1 METTVD
7 YIFKKCES
15 LEMRMVNILVI
26 EDDESLSKLYEIVLH
41 KEGYGVYNAKN
52 GREAF
57 EIIENKHID
66 LVMTDIMMPVMDG
79 YEFIGMLREQDSRIP
94 VLIVT
99 AKDDYLSKN
108 TGFTLG
114 TDDYMVKP
122 VDLDEMVLRIRALLR
137 RANVMAERKLMV
149 GDTTLDYDAFT
160 VDNGEECSMLPQ
172 KEFLLLYRLLSTPN
186 KIFTRF
192 QLMDEIWGRD
202 SKSDP
207 QTIDV
212 HINRLRKRFQ
222 DNKDFTIV
230 TVRGLGFKAVITE

>member
-79 YEFIGMLREQDSRIP
+79 YEFIGMLRAGFEDP
-94 VLIVT
+94 C
-99 AKDDYLSKN
+99 AYCNSK
-108 TGFTLG
+108 G
-114 TDDYMVKP
+114 
-122 VDLDEMVLRIRALLR
+122 
-137 RANVMAERKLMV
+137 
-149 GDTTLDYDAFT
+149 
-160 VDNGEECSMLPQ
+160 
-172 KEFLLLYRLLSTPN
+172 
-186 KIFTRF
+186 
-192 QLMDEIWGRD
+192 
-202 SKSDP
+202 
-207 QTIDV
+207 
-212 HINRLRKRFQ
+212 
-222 DNKDFTIV
+222 
-230 TVRGLGFKAVITE
+230 

>member
-1 METTVD
+1 
-7 YIFKKCES
+7 
-15 LEMRMVNILVI
+15 MVNILVI

-52 GREAF
+52 GKEAF
-57 EIIENKHID
+57 DIIENKHID

-79 YEFIGMLREQDSRIP
+79 YEFISMLREQDSRIP

-99 AKDDYLSKN
+99 AKDDYMSKN

-137 RANVMAERKLMV
+137 RANVMAERKLIV

-160 VDNGEECSMLPQ
+160 VDNGDESSMLPQ

-207 QTIDV
+207 QTVDV

-222 DNKDFTIV
+222 DNDDFSIV
-230 TVRGLGFKAVITE
+230 TVRGLGFKAVIKE

>member
-1 METTVD
+1 M
-7 YIFKKCES
+7 I
-15 LEMRMVNILVI
+15 NILVI

-41 KEGYGVYNAKN
+41 KEGYEALCAAN

-57 EIIENKHID
+57 EILDNKHVDMVI
-66 LVMTDIMMPVMDG
+66 TDIMMPEMDG
-79 YEFIGMLREQDSRIP
+79 YEFIRILREQDKKIP
-94 VLIVT
+94 VLIIT

-137 RANVMAERKLMV
+137 RANVMAERRLTV
-149 GDTTLDYDAFT
+149 GRTMLDYDAFT
-160 VDNGEECSMLPQ
+160 VTADGETSMLPQ

-186 KIFTRF
+186 KIFTRV

-202 SKSDP
+202 TKSDP
-207 QTIDV
+207 QTVDV

-222 DNKDFTIV
+222 GNEDFSIV
-230 TVRGLGFKAVITE
+230 TVRGLGFKSVIS

>member
-1 METTVD
+1 M
-7 YIFKKCES
+7 I
-15 LEMRMVNILVI
+15 NILVI

-66 LVMTDIMMPVMDG
+66 LVMTNIMMPVMDG
-79 YEFIGMLREQDSRIP
+79 YEFISMLREQDSRIP

-99 AKDDYLSKN
+99 AKDDYMSKN

-137 RANVMAERKLMV
+137 RANVMAERKLIV

-160 VDNGEECSMLPQ
+160 VDNGDESSMLPQ

-207 QTIDV
+207 QTVDV

-222 DNKDFTIV
+222 DNDDFSIV
-230 TVRGLGFKAVITE
+230 TVRGLGFKAVIKE